1 MLHDH
6 HPADRMGKTT
16 IAASVGSIFVQLR
29 QDGRVVAIDADTSF
43 GKLAARIDPHAV
55 GSYWNLAAD
64 DHLDTFSDVRTKV
77 GTNADGLFSL
87 CSGGS
92 PLPSG

>member
-1 MLHDH
+1 MPGATTPDFGA
-6 HPADRMGKTT
+6 PPSPSWRPDR
-16 IAASVGSIFVQLR
+16 
-29 QDGRVVAIDADTSF
+29 
-43 GKLAARIDPHAV
+43 PHAV

-64 DHLDTFSDVRTKV
+64 DHLDTFSDVRTEV

-92 PLPSG
+92 PLRSG

>member
-1 MLHDH
+1 
-6 HPADRMGKTT
+6 
-16 IAASVGSIFVQLR
+16 
-29 QDGRVVAIDADTSF
+29 VVAIDADTSF
-43 GKLAARIDPHAV
+43 GKLAARIDPTRSV
-55 GSYWNLAAD
+55 RNGTWPLMTD
-64 DHLDTFSDVRTKV
+64 LDTFSDVRTKV

>member
-1 MLHDH
+1 
-6 HPADRMGKTT
+6 
-16 IAASVGSIFVQLR
+16 
-29 QDGRVVAIDADTSF
+29 VVAIDADTSF
-43 GKLAARIDPHAV
+43 AKLAARIDPHAV

-64 DHLDTFSDVRTKV
+64 DHLDLDTFSDVRTEV

-92 PLPSG
+92 PLRSG